1 MSEEIIKNTTS
12 DLVKKVPNPEG
23 KGGFQE
29 RPQDINRSGT
39 WNPTMV
45 FSFQYRRFLGM
56 AKDEFDNW
64 IENNPERTVVE
75 DAAWS
80 AVKEAK
86 TSLGNRVE
94 ITDRTE
100 GKSPQTVVVDGGFF
114 SKDKLQVEIIK
125 TETDTIDNEIQAD
138 IID

>member
-1 MSEEIIKNTTS
+1 MSEKVIKNTTS

-114 SKDKLQVEIIK
+114 SKEKLKVEVVDEQRNT
-125 TETDTIDNEIQAD
+125 TETE
-138 IID
+138 

>member
-1 MSEEIIKNTTS
+1 MSEEIIKKTS
-12 DLVKKVPNPEG
+12 NQDYNRNPKG
-23 KGGFQE
+23 VGGFKE

-114 SKDKLQVEIIK
+114 SKEKLKVEVVDEQRNT
-125 TETDTIDNEIQAD
+125 TETE
-138 IID
+138 